1 MRTLFLECN
10 AGASGDMI
18 LGALTDLLK
27 DPAELGAMLESSG
40 IPGVRCE
47 IETSDRSSI
56 TGTSVHILVDGV
68 EEGTPG
74 EKKHHEHHSLGDV
87 MGIIAGL
94 KVSDRVKKD
103 ASEIYSIIA
112 EAESQ
117 VHGKPVSEVH
127 FHEVGALDAIADIVG
142 VCLLVEKLAPE
153 QIISSPLRTGYGT
166 VECAHGVLPV
176 PAPATANILVGI
188 PSYAGDEEG
197 EFCTPTGAAIV
208 KYFADSFGPM
218 PMMTLDRIG
227 CGLGSKVFR
236 TANILRAMPVYA
248 GDEEGEFT
256 TPTGAAIIKHF
267 ATRYAQ
273 MPVMEYEDCG
283 IGFGKKSSKTAN
295 MLRAYIGEAEE
306 AMPTVT
312 EIRTDIDD
320 MTPEDLGGIID
331 LLMASGALDASIC
344 PVIMKKSR
352 PGYILSCICRDEDT
366 DDMAMI
372 ILAHTS
378 SVGLRF
384 HRCQRYEMK
393 PSFIK
398 YRTDFGDVRIKISEG
413 YGLRKWKHDD
423 MTKAAIT
430 NGVTV
435 DEVRKNIHFDPDEE
449 LGDD

>member
-56 TGTSVHILVDGV
+56 TGTSVRILVDGV

-117 VHGKPVSEVH
+117 VHGKPISEVH

-176 PAPATANILVGI
+176 PAPATANILKG
-188 PSYAGDEEG
+188 
-197 EFCTPTGAAIV
+197 
-208 KYFADSFGPM
+208 
-218 PMMTLDRIG
+218 
-227 CGLGSKVFR
+227 
-236 TANILRAMPVYA
+236 MPVYA

-267 ATRYAQ
+267 AARYAQ

-413 YGLRKWKHDD
+413 YGLRKWKPEHDD

>member
-1 MRTLFLECN
+1 M
-10 AGASGDMI
+10 
-18 LGALTDLLK
+18 
-27 DPAELGAMLESSG
+27 
-40 IPGVRCE
+40 
-47 IETSDRSSI
+47 
-56 TGTSVHILVDGV
+56 
-68 EEGTPG
+68 
-74 EKKHHEHHSLGDV
+74 
-87 MGIIAGL
+87 
-94 KVSDRVKKD
+94 
-103 ASEIYSIIA
+103 
-112 EAESQ
+112 
-117 VHGKPVSEVH
+117 
-127 FHEVGALDAIADIVG
+127 
-142 VCLLVEKLAPE
+142 EKLAPE

-176 PAPATANILVGI
+176 PAPATANILKG
-188 PSYAGDEEG
+188 
-197 EFCTPTGAAIV
+197 
-208 KYFADSFGPM
+208 
-218 PMMTLDRIG
+218 
-227 CGLGSKVFR
+227 
-236 TANILRAMPVYA
+236 MPVYA

-267 ATRYAQ
+267 AARYAQ

-413 YGLRKWKHDD
+413 YGLRKWKPEHDD

>member
-47 IETSDRSSI
+47 NETSDRSSI
-56 TGTSVHILVDGV
+56 TGTSVRILVDGV

-176 PAPATANILVGI
+176 PAPATANILKG
-188 PSYAGDEEG
+188 
-197 EFCTPTGAAIV
+197 
-208 KYFADSFGPM
+208 
-218 PMMTLDRIG
+218 
-227 CGLGSKVFR
+227 
-236 TANILRAMPVYA
+236 MPVYA

-413 YGLRKWKHDD
+413 YGLRKWKPEHDD

>member
-56 TGTSVHILVDGV
+56 TGTSVRILVDGV

-176 PAPATANILVGI
+176 PAPATANILKG
-188 PSYAGDEEG
+188 
-197 EFCTPTGAAIV
+197 
-208 KYFADSFGPM
+208 
-218 PMMTLDRIG
+218 
-227 CGLGSKVFR
+227 
-236 TANILRAMPVYA
+236 MPVYA

-413 YGLRKWKHDD
+413 YGLRKWKPEHDD

>member
-47 IETSDRSSI
+47 VETSDRSSI
-56 TGTSVHILVDGV
+56 TGTSVRILVDGV

-176 PAPATANILVGI
+176 PAPATANILKG
-188 PSYAGDEEG
+188 
-197 EFCTPTGAAIV
+197 
-208 KYFADSFGPM
+208 
-218 PMMTLDRIG
+218 
-227 CGLGSKVFR
+227 
-236 TANILRAMPVYA
+236 MPVYA

-413 YGLRKWKHDD
+413 YGLRKWKPEHDD

>member
-47 IETSDRSSI
+47 VETSDRSSI
-56 TGTSVHILVDGV
+56 TGTSVRILVDGV

-176 PAPATANILVGI
+176 PAPATANILKG
-188 PSYAGDEEG
+188 
-197 EFCTPTGAAIV
+197 
-208 KYFADSFGPM
+208 M
-218 PMMTLDRIG
+218 PI
-227 CGLGSKVFR
+227 
-236 TANILRAMPVYA
+236 YA

-267 ATRYAQ
+267 AARYAQ

-283 IGFGKKSSKTAN
+283 IGFGKKSSKAAN

-413 YGLRKWKHDD
+413 YGLRKWKPEHDD

>member
-56 TGTSVHILVDGV
+56 TGTSVRILVDGV

-176 PAPATANILVGI
+176 PAPATANILKG
-188 PSYAGDEEG
+188 
-197 EFCTPTGAAIV
+197 
-208 KYFADSFGPM
+208 
-218 PMMTLDRIG
+218 
-227 CGLGSKVFR
+227 
-236 TANILRAMPVYA
+236 MPVYA

-413 YGLRKWKHDD
+413 YGLRKWKPEHDD
-423 MTKAAIT
+423 MTKATIT

>member
-27 DPAELGAMLESSG
+27 DPAELGAMLESSS

-56 TGTSVHILVDGV
+56 TGTSVRILVDGV

-176 PAPATANILVGI
+176 PAPATANILKG
-188 PSYAGDEEG
+188 
-197 EFCTPTGAAIV
+197 
-208 KYFADSFGPM
+208 
-218 PMMTLDRIG
+218 
-227 CGLGSKVFR
+227 
-236 TANILRAMPVYA
+236 MPVYA

-267 ATRYAQ
+267 AARYAQ

-413 YGLRKWKHDD
+413 YGLRKWKPEHDD

>member
-56 TGTSVHILVDGV
+56 TGTSVRILVDGV

-176 PAPATANILVGI
+176 PAPATANILKG
-188 PSYAGDEEG
+188 
-197 EFCTPTGAAIV
+197 
-208 KYFADSFGPM
+208 
-218 PMMTLDRIG
+218 
-227 CGLGSKVFR
+227 
-236 TANILRAMPVYA
+236 MPVYA

-267 ATRYAQ
+267 AARYAQ

-384 HRCQRYEMK
+384 HRCQRYELK

-413 YGLRKWKHDD
+413 YGLRKWKPEHDD

>member
-56 TGTSVHILVDGV
+56 TGTSVRILVDGV

-87 MGIIAGL
+87 MGTIAGL

-176 PAPATANILVGI
+176 PAPATANILKG
-188 PSYAGDEEG
+188 
-197 EFCTPTGAAIV
+197 
-208 KYFADSFGPM
+208 
-218 PMMTLDRIG
+218 
-227 CGLGSKVFR
+227 
-236 TANILRAMPVYA
+236 MPVYA

-413 YGLRKWKHDD
+413 YGLRKWKPEHDD

>member
-27 DPAELGAMLESSG
+27 DPAELGAMMESSG

-47 IETSDRSSI
+47 VETSDRSSI
-56 TGTSVHILVDGV
+56 TGTSVRILVDGV

-176 PAPATANILVGI
+176 PAPATANILKG
-188 PSYAGDEEG
+188 
-197 EFCTPTGAAIV
+197 
-208 KYFADSFGPM
+208 
-218 PMMTLDRIG
+218 
-227 CGLGSKVFR
+227 
-236 TANILRAMPVYA
+236 MPVYA

-267 ATRYAQ
+267 AARYAQ

-413 YGLRKWKHDD
+413 YGLRKWKPEHDD

>member
-56 TGTSVHILVDGV
+56 TGTSVRILVDGV

-176 PAPATANILVGI
+176 PAPATANILKG
-188 PSYAGDEEG
+188 
-197 EFCTPTGAAIV
+197 
-208 KYFADSFGPM
+208 
-218 PMMTLDRIG
+218 
-227 CGLGSKVFR
+227 
-236 TANILRAMPVYA
+236 MPVYA

-267 ATRYAQ
+267 AARYAQ

-413 YGLRKWKHDD
+413 YGLRKWKPEHDD

>member
-56 TGTSVHILVDGV
+56 TGTSVRILVDGV

-176 PAPATANILVGI
+176 PAPATANILKG
-188 PSYAGDEEG
+188 
-197 EFCTPTGAAIV
+197 
-208 KYFADSFGPM
+208 
-218 PMMTLDRIG
+218 
-227 CGLGSKVFR
+227 
-236 TANILRAMPVYA
+236 MPVYA

-378 SVGLRF
+378 SVGLSF

-393 PSFIK
+393 PSFSK

-413 YGLRKWKHDD
+413 YGLRKWKPEHDD

-435 DEVRKNIHFDPDEE
+435 DEVRKNIARIQTVITEQAKA
-449 LGDD
+449 

>member
-56 TGTSVHILVDGV
+56 TGTSVRILVDGV

-176 PAPATANILVGI
+176 PAPATANILKG
-188 PSYAGDEEG
+188 
-197 EFCTPTGAAIV
+197 
-208 KYFADSFGPM
+208 
-218 PMMTLDRIG
+218 
-227 CGLGSKVFR
+227 
-236 TANILRAMPVYA
+236 MPVYA

-320 MTPEDLGGIID
+320 M
-331 LLMASGALDASIC
+331 
-344 PVIMKKSR
+344 
-352 PGYILSCICRDEDT
+352 
-366 DDMAMI
+366 AMI

-413 YGLRKWKHDD
+413 YGLRKWKPEHDD

>member
-27 DPAELGAMLESSG
+27 APAELGAMLESSG

-56 TGTSVHILVDGV
+56 TGTSVRILVDGV

-176 PAPATANILVGI
+176 PAPATANILKG
-188 PSYAGDEEG
+188 
-197 EFCTPTGAAIV
+197 
-208 KYFADSFGPM
+208 
-218 PMMTLDRIG
+218 
-227 CGLGSKVFR
+227 
-236 TANILRAMPVYA
+236 MPVYA

-267 ATRYAQ
+267 AARYAQ

-413 YGLRKWKHDD
+413 YGLRKWKPEHDD